1 MLGLD
6 LVGVLIVFVLAPA
19 ELEAGGLYFVCVM
32 GMDVCGGVGE
42 EEEGAEVTKESS
54 TNA

>member
-1 MLGLD
+1 MEVGERAHAGLD

-32 GMDVCGGVGE
+32 GRDVCGGKQGQR
-42 EEEGAEVTKESS
+42 
-54 TNA
+54 